1 MSSEKIVELNQRH
14 LPHCLT
20 NAADPLLKYGKQS
33 VVELMNVSLS
43 IFDTKHAIEIND
55 QTY

>member
-1 MSSEKIVELNQRH
+1 MYARSGRSRSIV
-14 LPHCLT
+14 
-20 NAADPLLKYGKQS
+20 KYGKQS
-33 VVELMNVSLS
+33 VAELMNVSLS

>member
-1 MSSEKIVELNQRH
+1 MSSVQMVQLNQRH

-20 NAADPLLKYGKQS
+20 NAADSLLKYGKQS
-33 VVELMNVSLS
+33 VVELTNVSLS